1 MRVVVS
7 IAWQPLVQMV
17 GQATSITQVIIHMS
31 HQEVEVAVEQE
42 RIVMIHVNSMELI
55 HLDLQVVAVVL
66 VETPILF

>member
-17 GQATSITQVIIHMS
+17 GQATSITQVSIHMS